1 MLVEKRS
8 SRKSG
13 NGAAPCRLSLGLAYS
28 CEVCTTTLTQYVA
41 CLILASYHFQRGTG
55 RGSQIRPDLWTWG
68 PGVPLILTRLILRGT
83 WRGRPIWFL
92 TWTNLCTVDLEN
104 SETTRNCPA
113 IHKAVLA
120 SLCGFWVCLGRGGL
134 IDNPNLTQHSLP
146 ARSWSSMW
154 GGKLNA

>member
-13 NGAAPCRLSLGLAYS
+13 NGPPPCRPSLGLAHS
-28 CEVCTTTLTQYVA
+28 CEVCTI
-41 CLILASYHFQRGTG
+41 ILLLSMWPAWFLPVIIFNLGQGEEVRSDQ
-55 RGSQIRPDLWTWG
+55 TWG
-68 PGVPLILTRLILRGT
+68 PGVPLILTRLILTST

-104 SETTRNCPA
+104 SETAGNCPA
-113 IHKAVLA
+113 IHKAVFA
-120 SLCGFWVCLGRGGL
+120 SLWLLGLLGEGGL
-134 IDNPNLTQHSLP
+134 TDNPNLTQCSLP